1 MIPGRNTHMALTI
14 EDRAALE
21 AALQALDRVG
31 AVAVDES
38 QKLTDALDLYPGL
51 FESVTDVFDQIY
63 ELEGHIRDT
72 LKDDD
77 MPPVWKT

>member
-1 MIPGRNTHMALTI
+1 MALTI

-38 QKLTDALDLYPGL
+38 QKLTDALDLYSGL
-51 FESVTDVFDQIY
+51 FEHVTDVFDQIY
-63 ELEGHIRDT
+63 ELEGHIRDA